1 MKGGADTM
9 DGKFLGVGITN
20 AFGLWLLFVVFSII
34 FKVILVKYPVT
45 GLSDIVLAG
54 A

>member
-1 MKGGADTM
+1 M

-20 AFGLWLLFVVFSII
+20 AFGLWLLFLIFSII
-34 FKVILVKYPVT
+34 FKVIVVKYPVE
-45 GLSDIVLAG
+45 GLTDLVLAG

>member
-1 MKGGADTM
+1 M

-20 AFGLWLLFVVFSII
+20 AFGLWLLFMVFSII
-34 FKVILVKYPVT
+34 FKVILIKYPVE
-45 GLSDIVLAG
+45 GLTDIVIAG